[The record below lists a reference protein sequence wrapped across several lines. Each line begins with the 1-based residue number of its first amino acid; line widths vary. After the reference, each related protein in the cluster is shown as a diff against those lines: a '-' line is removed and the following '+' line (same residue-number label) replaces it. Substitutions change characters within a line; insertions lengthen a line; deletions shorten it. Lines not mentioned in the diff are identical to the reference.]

1 MRVSGSFL
9 HTLTITATFRPVSE
23 TMDAGECVSADISMI
38 LWMDKENLE
47 LDSRLLS
54 VAAAQSEDL
63 RALWDKCS
71 VNLHQTRNKNSMTR
85 HAGKNANNLKNQLH
99 KLLISIKQ
107 WTYIY
112 NSIGWKHMIFS
123 FAYFWRFILFWW
135 KVLVA
140 VTYVVFWDWLSIFPT
155 WFPHG
160 FRSFELW
167 RELFESSLCVLSFG
181 SDWRINSANC

>member
-38 LWMDKENLE
+38 LWMDKQNLE
-47 LDSRLLS
+47 LDSQLLS

-123 FAYFWRFILFWW
+123 FAHFWKFIIFWW

-140 VTYVVFWDWLSIFPT
+140 VTYVVMWELIEYFSNMVSTWFSIFWALT
-155 WFPHG
+155 G
-160 FRSFELW
+160 ALW
-167 RELFESSLCVLSFG
+167 VISLCPLLRL
-181 SDWRINSANC
+181 WLEN